1 MENGQIKR
9 TGVLIQGF
17 DIFDIVGYL
26 HRTNKKYQATLL
38 SNIEGVM
45 DEESDQYEIIRKMIL
60 DSTNN
65 YVRAIVSAI
74 FGEINV

>member
-17 DIFDIVGYL
+17 DIFDIVGYM
-26 HRTNKKYQATLL
+26 HRINKKYQATLL
-38 SNIEGVM
+38 SNVESIM
-45 DEESDQYEIIRKMIL
+45 DDESEEYEAVRKMIL

-65 YVRAIVSAI
+65 YVRAIVNAI